1 MRHHTLAILTVTA
14 IALTSACALAFA
26 PPSTA
31 LDKTPSG
38 QYVLDA
44 SHTSVIF
51 NLSHLGFSHY
61 FGRFNTVEGTLEF
74 NATAPEKSTLAVSID
89 IASIDTNNAELEG
102 KLKSPEWFDATKF
115 PKATFTSTKIEKLT
129 DGTGKLTGNLTLHGV
144 TKPVLLDVTFNGA
157 GTNPFSATQALGFSA
172 HGTIKRSDFGI
183 AAYLPAVG
191 DVVTL
196 TIETEFHHKK

>member
-1 MRHHTLAILTVTA
+1 MHRFIRAATTAAIMLAT
-14 IALTSACALAFA
+14 ACAFAFV

-38 QYVLDA
+38 RYALDA
-44 SHTSVIF
+44 SHTSVLF

-74 NATAPEKSTLAVSID
+74 NAAAPEKSTLAVTID
-89 IASIDTNNAELEG
+89 VASIDTNNAELEG
-102 KLKSPEWFDATKF
+102 KLKGPEWFDAQKF
-115 PKATFTSTKIEKLT
+115 PKATFTSTSIEKLSDT
-129 DGTGKLTGNLTLHGV
+129 KGKLTGNLTLHGI
-144 TKPVLLDVTFNGA
+144 TKPVVLDVTFNGA
-157 GTNPFSATQALGFSA
+157 GTNPFSAEQALGFSA
-172 HGTIKRSDFGI
+172 QGDIKRSDFGI

-196 TIETEFHHKK
+196 TIETEFHYKK